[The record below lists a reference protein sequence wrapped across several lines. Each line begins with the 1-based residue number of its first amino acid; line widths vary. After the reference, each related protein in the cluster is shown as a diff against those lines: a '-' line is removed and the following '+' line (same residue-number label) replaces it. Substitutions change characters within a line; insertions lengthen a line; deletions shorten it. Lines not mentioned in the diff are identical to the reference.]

1 MAFTGGPIP
10 LVGVASSAL
19 ASQFQ
24 TSPTASPL
32 VNFALNQNTGTDIFR
47 SAGLNMFGGQN
58 LLNSQITSQLPA
70 TLNQDVNDQIFTTVK
85 NSSSSLQFLGTTIYS
100 QTSRSATRD
109 PVFGGGGGRGRTDS
123 FVAPATG
130 YNRLFPG
137 GGDEPS
143 ADYGG
148 NSFTLSE
155 VTFSILPANSGP
167 QQFGLS
173 QSVNNPTMMTTM
185 AFGQSQGDTVPSI
198 EGLDYDAFNV
208 KKVTAMLPT
217 AQFTALKFN
226 PASYSEDLLKSPLS
240 PGYFVDSTGGWTFT
254 TAPGSVS
261 WTSNAKGARVDIF
274 GTNRP
279 PVVSGTRGMRDL
291 SLGDALIEGFSRNK
305 TVEYKIQQLES
316 LMNYSL
322 NTQAGF
328 VNVPVYQV
336 KASDKSYGAGEGGS
350 DGGYFIMTSVEVKE
364 TMRDLRGNSTRAKVD
379 VSFVQVPAYQVDSGR
394 DQASS
399 KTPGGLQQP
408 VADAVNQGAKGPEAS
423 LTRQGITGPAG
434 YKAPGGK

>member
-1 MAFTGGPIP
+1 MTTFTGGPVP

-24 TSPTASPL
+24 SSPTASPL
-32 VNFALNQNTGTDIFR
+32 VNFALSQGTGTDIFKI
-47 SAGLNMFGGQN
+47 AGLNMFGGQN

-70 TLNQDVNDQIFTTVK
+70 TLNQDVNNQVFTTVK
-85 NSSSSLQFLGTTIYS
+85 NSSSSLQFLGTTVYS
-100 QTSRSATRD
+100 QTSRSASRD
-109 PVFGGGGGRGRTDS
+109 PVRGRTDS

-148 NSFTLSE
+148 NSFTLSD

-185 AFGQSQGDTVPSI
+185 AFGQSQGGTVPNI
-198 EGLDYDAFNV
+198 EGLDYDVSNTL
-208 KKVTAMLPT
+208 KVTEMLPT
-217 AQFTALKFN
+217 AQFTTLKFN
-226 PASYSEDLLKSPLS
+226 PESYSDDLLKSPLS

-261 WTSNAKGARVDIF
+261 WSSNAKGSRVDVF

-350 DGGYFIMTSVEVKE
+350 DGGYFIMTSVEVRE

-408 VADAVNQGAKGPEAS
+408 VADAVNQGATGPGAS
-423 LTRQGITGPAG
+423 LTRQGILATAERTV
-434 YKAPGGK
+434 GGK